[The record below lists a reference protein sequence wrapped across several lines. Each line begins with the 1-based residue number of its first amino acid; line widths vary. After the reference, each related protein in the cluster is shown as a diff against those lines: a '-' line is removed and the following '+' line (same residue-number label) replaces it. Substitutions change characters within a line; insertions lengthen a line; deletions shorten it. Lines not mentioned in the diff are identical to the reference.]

1 MNDSYDAI
9 VLGLGA
15 MGSSTAYQLARR
27 GLRVLGLDRYPP
39 GHTHGSSHGDSRI
52 IRELYYEGSLY
63 VPLLQRAYELWD
75 ELERASGSSLLRIT
89 GGIMLGVPNG
99 HVVNGSRHTAKQLG
113 LAYEDLSAAEIHR
126 RFPALHPPDHF
137 EGIWDARAGY
147 LRPEAAIAAYLA
159 LAAQHGARFD
169 IGEAALN
176 WRAEGDG
183 VTVTTATRRY
193 RADRLVLAVGSWIT
207 RQVPELNLPI
217 VPERQVLA
225 WFDPPTAPDD
235 FAVDTCPVFICEHQL
250 GRSVYGFPRLTTGV
264 KASIFHD
271 GEPSADP
278 DSYRR
283 AVDPAEIRQLQESL
297 GSFIPALA
305 HAPVRASMTCLFTNT
320 PDARFIIAR
329 HPAFPQVVISSP
341 CSGHGFKFA
350 SAVGE
355 ANADLVTGA
364 TSRTDLSPFAV
375 GRFGAA
381 TVAREGPRADGL
393 VPQHRDSERDS
404 ERDSS

>member
-1 MNDSYDAI
+1 MTDSYDAI

-15 MGSSTAYQLARR
+15 MGSSTAYELARR

-39 GHTHGSSHGDSRI
+39 GHTYGSSHGDSRI

-63 VPLLQRAYELWD
+63 VPLLQRAYTLWD

-99 HVVNGSRHTAKQLG
+99 HVVTGSRQTARQLG
-113 LAYEDLSAAEIHR
+113 LSYEDLSAAEMHK
-126 RFPALHPPDHF
+126 RFPALRPPEHF

-159 LAAQHGARFD
+159 LAAQHGARFE
-169 IGEAALN
+169 IGEAALS
-176 WRAEGDG
+176 WRADGDG
-183 VTVTTATRRY
+183 VEVRTASRRF

-207 RQVPELNLPI
+207 RQVPDLNLPI

-235 FAVDTCPVFICEHQL
+235 FAVDACPVFICEHQL

-271 GEPSADP
+271 GAPITDP
-278 DSYRR
+278 DTYQR
-283 AVDPAEIRQLQESL
+283 AVDPAEVRQLQDAL
-297 GSFIPALA
+297 GSFIPALE

-320 PDARFIIAR
+320 PDARFIIDH
-329 HPAFPQVVISSP
+329 HPAYPQVVICSP

-364 TSRTDLSPFAV
+364 PSHTDLSPFAV
-375 GRFGAA
+375 SRFASPAA
-381 TVAREGPRADGL
+381 ARDGPRAAGL
-393 VPQHRDSERDS
+393 SPHQPS
-404 ERDSS
+404 